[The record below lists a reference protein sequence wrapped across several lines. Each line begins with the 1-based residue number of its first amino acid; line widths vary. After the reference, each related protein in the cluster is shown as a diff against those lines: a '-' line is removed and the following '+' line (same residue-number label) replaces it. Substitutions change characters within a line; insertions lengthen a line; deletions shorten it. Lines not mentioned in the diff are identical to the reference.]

1 MTKMI
6 RAVIFD
12 MDGLMF
18 DTEKPYIQLFEK
30 LSREH
35 GINFPKECLEQ
46 LIGVSSHVVSKFE
59 KDYPGITE
67 IMDEVDEKYDDYF
80 FSIYPHPGDANKEG
94 LSLLFDYLNKNGYKK
109 AIASSSRK
117 RHILNLVRY
126 SRVEMNLDAVVSS
139 HSDIPSKPAPDVFL
153 EAARQIG
160 VKPDECLVLE
170 DSKFGIMAAYNAKM
184 HRVWI
189 PDLLTN
195 SKDFEEYLEYRC
207 DNLAE
212 VINILEQNKLENNNF
227 KSCK

>member
-6 RAVIFD
+6 KAVIFD

-30 LSREH
+30 LCREH
-35 GINFPKECLEQ
+35 KISFPKECLEQ

-67 IMDEVDEKYDDYF
+67 IMNEVDEKYDDYF

-126 SRVEMNLDAVVSS
+126 SSVEMNLDAVVSS

-153 EAARQIG
+153 EAARQLG

-170 DSKFGIMAAYNAKM
+170 DSKFGIMAAYHAKM

-207 DNLAE
+207 NNLAE
-212 VINILEQNKLENNNF
+212 VIDILEQNKLEKNNF
-227 KSCK
+227 KSLK